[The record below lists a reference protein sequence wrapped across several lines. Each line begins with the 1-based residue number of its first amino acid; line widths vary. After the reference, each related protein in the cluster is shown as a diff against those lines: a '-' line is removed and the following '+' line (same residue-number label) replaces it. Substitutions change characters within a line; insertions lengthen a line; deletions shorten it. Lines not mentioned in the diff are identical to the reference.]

1 MPSSPFSAGA
11 DAPPPRRPC
20 AKAAEVVMHPKIN
33 TTDHADRVLS
43 MSESNPRRN
52 LEAAWP
58 PVLLRLQA
66 RDLPEGGR
74 AGNVQTGRTVIRMVE
89 DVGCRRADLHRSR
102 FLDPHGLEQ
111 RNGNCLRTRA
121 DHRSDR

>member
-66 RDLPEGGR
+66 RNLTERGR
-74 AGNVQTGRTVIRMVE
+74 ASNVQTGRSVIRMVKHI
-89 DVGCRRADLHRSR
+89 GCRRTELHRSR
-102 FLDPHGLEQ
+102 FLDPDGLEQ
-111 RNGNCLRTRA
+111 RHRNCLRPGP
-121 DHRSDR
+121 DHRPH